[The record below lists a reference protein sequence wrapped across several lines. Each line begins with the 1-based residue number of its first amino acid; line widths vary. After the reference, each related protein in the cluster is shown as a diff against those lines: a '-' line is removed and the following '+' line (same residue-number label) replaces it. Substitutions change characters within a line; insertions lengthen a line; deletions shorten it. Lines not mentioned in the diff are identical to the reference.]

1 MCKSLFQVTT
11 KQTTS
16 PALMQLASL
25 LGEGNEL
32 NRYDLLGGM
41 CCGEKYTKKGDYK
54 MLRYQPKDKRVKT
67 SKKKREKQL
76 RKKPGNVPGT
86 S

>member
-1 MCKSLFQVTT
+1 MCKSLFQVMT
-11 KQTTS
+11 KQTKI

-41 CCGEKYTKKGDYK
+41 CCGEKHTKKGDYK
-54 MLRYQPKDKRVKT
+54 MLRYRPKDERVKR
-67 SKKKREKQL
+67 SKKQREKQF

-86 S
+86 T